1 MGVFGDWRADDP
13 VASVGRACAGR
24 FGGIAL
30 FSGVVNL
37 LMLSGSLYMLQVY
50 DRVLPSR
57 SVATLV
63 GLSLIVLFAYIVQ
76 GYFDA
81 VRMRMLARTAA
92 LFDAGLQ
99 EPIHLALAI
108 LPLKGARPIL
118 TQQPLRD
125 LDQVRSFLSGIGPTA
140 FLDMPW
146 IPLFV
151 LVLFVFHPVMGL
163 TALLGAV
170 GIIAM
175 TLLAEGQARASTKM
189 STESA
194 ARRQVLADTTRRN
207 AEAIHALG
215 MTSRLTAR
223 WVQANEHFLQENVRV
238 ADLQAVIGSGTK
250 ILRYMLQSVLL
261 GVGAYLV
268 LSEQASGGII
278 IASSIMMGR
287 ALAPID
293 VALSTWK
300 QLVAAREGIGRLRN
314 ILKATASPTAP
325 AVTLPRPHR
334 QLSVRN
340 LTVAAPGSDRIIV
353 SGVSFALNAGAGL
366 AVLGQSASGKST
378 LIRALVGVWPAIG
391 GGVSLDQAALH
402 QWKSDDLGRYI
413 GYLPQD
419 VALLDGTVADNIAR
433 FDEAATSETILDA
446 ARVAGAHDMIV
457 RLPEGYSTRIGED
470 GSSLSAGQRQRI
482 GLARAIFGNPFLV
495 VLDEPNANLDTDG
508 ERALAKAIDTLRN
521 DGSIVIVVSHR
532 SSALAMLDMALVMHQ
547 GKAVAFGTHEEVAK
561 RMTHSTMPK
570 PGVAARVDV
579 PYRGYT
585 PYKVRL
591 QQRNDVEHPIAA
603 E

>member
-1 MGVFGDWRADDP
+1 
-13 VASVGRACAGR
+13 
-24 FGGIAL
+24 
-30 FSGVVNL
+30 
-37 LMLSGSLYMLQVY
+37 MLSGSLYMLQVY

-151 LVLFVFHPVMGL
+151 LVLFVFHPVMGM

-223 WVQANEHFLQENVRV
+223 WVQANEHFLQENIRV

-278 IASSIMMGR
+278 IASSIIMGR

-314 ILKATASPTAP
+314 ILKATASPTTP

-366 AVLGQSASGKST
+366 AVLGESASGKST
-378 LIRALVGVWPAIG
+378 LIRALVGVWPSIG

-433 FDEAATSETILDA
+433 FDETATSEKILDA

-457 RLPEGYSTRIGED
+457 RLPEGYSTRIGEG

-495 VLDEPNANLDTDG
+495 VLDEPNANLDADG

-521 DGSIVIVVSHR
+521 EGSIVIVVSHR

-547 GKAVAFGTHEEVAK
+547 GKSVAFGTQEEIAK
-561 RMTHSTMPK
+561 RMTHSIMPK
-570 PGVAARVDV
+570 AGVAARVDV
-579 PYRGYT
+579 PYRAQA
-585 PYKVRL
+585 PYRVRL
-591 QQRNDVEHPIAA
+591 QQRNDVEHPKQRNDVEHPIAA

>member
-1 MGVFGDWRADDP
+1 
-13 VASVGRACAGR
+13 
-24 FGGIAL
+24 
-30 FSGVVNL
+30 
-37 LMLSGSLYMLQVY
+37 MLSGSLYMLQVY

-151 LVLFVFHPVMGL
+151 LVLFVFHPVMGM

-223 WVQANEHFLQENVRV
+223 WVQANEHFLQENIRV

-278 IASSIMMGR
+278 IASSIIMGR

-314 ILKATASPTAP
+314 ILKATASPTTP

-366 AVLGQSASGKST
+366 AVLGESASGKST

-433 FDEAATSETILDA
+433 FDETATSEKILDA

-457 RLPEGYSTRIGED
+457 RLPEGYSTRIGEG

-495 VLDEPNANLDTDG
+495 VLDEPNANLDADG

-521 DGSIVIVVSHR
+521 EGSIVIVVSHR

-547 GKAVAFGTHEEVAK
+547 GKSVAFGTQEEIAK
-561 RMTHSTMPK
+561 RMTHSIMPK
-570 PGVAARVDV
+570 AGVAARVDV
-579 PYRGYT
+579 PYRAQA
-585 PYKVRL
+585 PYRVRL
-591 QQRNDVEHPIAA
+591 QQRNDVEHPKQRNDVEHPIAA

>member
-1 MGVFGDWRADDP
+1 
-13 VASVGRACAGR
+13 
-24 FGGIAL
+24 
-30 FSGVVNL
+30 VNL

-151 LVLFVFHPVMGL
+151 LVLFVFHPVMGM

-223 WVQANEHFLQENVRV
+223 WVQANEHFLQENIRV

-278 IASSIMMGR
+278 IASSIIMGR

-314 ILKATASPTAP
+314 ILKATASPTTP

-366 AVLGQSASGKST
+366 AVLGESASGKST

-433 FDEAATSETILDA
+433 FDETATSEKILDA

-457 RLPEGYSTRIGED
+457 RLPEGYSTRIGEG

-495 VLDEPNANLDTDG
+495 VLDEPNANLDADG

-521 DGSIVIVVSHR
+521 EGSIVIVVSHR

-547 GKAVAFGTHEEVAK
+547 GKSVAFGTQEEIAK
-561 RMTHSTMPK
+561 RMTHSIMPK
-570 PGVAARVDV
+570 AGVAARVDV
-579 PYRGYT
+579 PYRAQA
-585 PYKVRL
+585 PYRVRL
-591 QQRNDVEHPIAA
+591 QQRNDVEHPKQRNDVEHPIAA